1 MGWKIIMSND
11 DMNVNEE
18 TKQYEGRTST
28 TYKGGTDLVR
38 VGDDDGNIYHIA
50 LCDNDASMENF
61 FDWSVYDAGASWSEY
76 WCTKTNEWKGFI
88 S

>member
-11 DMNVNEE
+11 DMNI
-18 TKQYEGRTST
+18 KDLPQYVGRNTSD
-28 TYKGGTDLVR
+28 YNGGTSLVR
-38 VGDDDGNIYHIA
+38 TGDDDGNIYFIA
-50 LCDNDASMENF
+50 LCDGDNGMERF
-61 FDWSVYDAGASWSEY
+61 FDWCMYDSGASWSEY